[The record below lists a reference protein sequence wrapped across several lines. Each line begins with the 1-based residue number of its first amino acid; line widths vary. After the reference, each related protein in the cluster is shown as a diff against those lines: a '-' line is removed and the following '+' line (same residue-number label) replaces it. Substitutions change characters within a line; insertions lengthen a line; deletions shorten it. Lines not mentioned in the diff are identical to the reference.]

1 MTQALSQEQA
11 TQLQES
17 LSLVQTI
24 KSQEEARQVFA
35 RLRDSLEGSPAV
47 LAVVDALWQEVISA
61 RRSAAFWQEI
71 SNVEKDMA
79 ERLAQ
84 NNVQLQ
90 QNYLRLMQEQ

>member
-1 MTQALSQEQA
+1 MTQALSAEQA
-11 TQLQES
+11 TQLQQC
-17 LSLVQTI
+17 LSLVQNVKTHD
-24 KSQEEARQVFA
+24 EARQTFA
-35 RLRDSLEGSPAV
+35 KLRESLAG
-47 LAVVDALWQEVISA
+47 DAATLEVIDGLWNELISA
-61 RRSAAFWQEI
+61 RRSAMFWQEI